1 MKKRHGVLALLGAV
15 SVITFV
21 DRLAIAVAGP
31 SLQHDVHLTPV
42 QWGWVLS
49 SYVIANT
56 IFEIPSGALGDR
68 YGQRAEL
75 SRIAAWWSIFT
86 ALTGW
91 CRTFWQFFITR
102 FLFGVGAAGA
112 YPNAAGVIPRW
123 FPKQERARSQGVVWA
138 ASRLGAAMAPLIL
151 VPVQMRLGWRAV
163 FWILGIV
170 GLMWTAI
177 WWMWFHDRP
186 ADQPG
191 ITHTELEELGEA
203 SAPLH
208 SSVPWRRLLAL
219 PQLWL
224 ITAAYGFYG
233 WASWFY
239 FSWFPTWMVNGAHIS
254 LARMGVV
261 ASFPFLLGIV
271 SNLAG
276 GFVSDRLV
284 EQYGMV
290 KAYRWVTSTCLAVA
304 AVLLVVL
311 GSVHGLIAV
320 VAVSTLCFGVM
331 DLMLPSAWAMCLNL
345 GGSCGGT
352 ATAVMNTA
360 GNLGGLLCTVVFG
373 YVVRATGNYNS
384 PLFIIA
390 TVVLI
395 SATLFSRVDCS
406 RGLNTNSNER
416 QGAEKFKTAGSSR

>member
-31 SLQHDVHLTPV
+31 VIQHDIRLTPV
-42 QWGWVLS
+42 KWGWVLS

-56 IFEIPSGALGDR
+56 VFEIPSGALGDR

-75 SRIAAWWSIFT
+75 TRIAAWWSLFT

-91 CRTFWQFFITR
+91 CRTFWQLCITR

-123 FPKQERARSQGVVWA
+123 FPQQERARSQGVVWG
-138 ASRLGAAMAPLIL
+138 ASRLGAALAPLTLIPL
-151 VPVQMRLGWRAV
+151 QSRLGWRAV
-163 FWILGIV
+163 FWILGGV
-170 GLMWTAI
+170 GLVWTVVWRA
-177 WWMWFHDRP
+177 WFHDRP
-186 ADQPG
+186 EDQPG
-191 ITHTELEELGEA
+191 IAPTELQEIGE
-203 SAPLH
+203 SSVSSH
-208 SSVPWRRLLAL
+208 HSVPWRRLLSL

-254 LARMGVV
+254 LAKMGIF
-261 ASFPFLLGIV
+261 ASFPFLLGICG
-271 SNLAG
+271 NLLG
-276 GFVSDRLV
+276 GLLSDRLV
-284 EQYGMV
+284 ERYGMV
-290 KAYRWVTSTCLAVA
+290 SAYRWVTSTCLTVA
-304 AVLLVVL
+304 AMLLVLLGL
-311 GSVHGLIAV
+311 VHGMMAV
-320 VAVSTLCFGVM
+320 VATSTLCFGVM
-331 DLMLPSAWAMCLNL
+331 DLMLPAAWAMCLNL
-345 GGSCGGT
+345 GGGCGGT

-373 YVVRATGNYNS
+373 YVIHATGNYNL
-384 PLFIIA
+384 PLFGIA
-390 TVVLI
+390 AVVLV
-395 SATLFSRVDCS
+395 SAALFSQVDCS
-406 RGLNTNSNER
+406 RGL
-416 QGAEKFKTAGSSR
+416 K

>member
-1 MKKRHGVLALLGAV
+1 LKKRHGVLALLGTV
-15 SVITFV
+15 SVITFI

-31 SLQHDVHLTPV
+31 GLQRDVHLTAV
-42 QWGWVLS
+42 EWGWVLS

-56 IFEIPSGALGDR
+56 VFEIPSGAIGDR

-75 SRIAAWWSIFT
+75 TRIAAWWSIFT

-91 CRTFWQFFITR
+91 CRTFWQLFITR

-112 YPNAAGVIPRW
+112 YPNAAGVIPHW

-138 ASRLGAAMAPLIL
+138 ASRLGAAMAPLTL
-151 VPVQMRLGWRAV
+151 VPLQIRFGWRAV
-163 FWILGIV
+163 FWILGGV
-170 GLMWTAI
+170 GLVWTVV
-177 WWMWFHDRP
+177 WWTWFHDHP

-191 ITHTELEELGEA
+191 ITRAELEEIGESDA
-203 SAPLH
+203 SLH
-208 SSVPWRRLLAL
+208 NTVPWRRLLAL

-224 ITAAYGFYG
+224 ITVAYGFYG

-254 LARMGVV
+254 IQRMGVV
-261 ASFPFLLGIV
+261 ASFPFLLGIA

-276 GFVSDRLV
+276 GFLSDRLV
-284 EQYGMV
+284 ERYGMV
-290 KAYRWVTSTCLAVA
+290 AAYRWVTSTCLTVA
-304 AVLLVVL
+304 AALLVVL
-311 GSVHGLIAV
+311 GLVHGLTAV

-331 DLMLPSAWAMCLNL
+331 DLMLPAAWAMCLNL

-373 YVVRATGNYNS
+373 YVVRASGNYNL
-384 PLFIIA
+384 PLFGIA
-390 TVVLI
+390 AVVLV
-395 SATLFSRVDCS
+395 SAVLFSRVDCS
-406 RGLNTNSNER
+406 RGL
-416 QGAEKFKTAGSSR
+416 SRSPIETHGR

>member
-1 MKKRHGVLALLGAV
+1 VKKRHGVLALLGAV

-31 SLQHDVHLTPV
+31 AIQHDVRLTPV
-42 QWGWVLS
+42 KWGWVLS

-56 IFEIPSGALGDR
+56 VFEIPSGALGDR

-75 SRIAAWWSIFT
+75 TRIAAWWSIFT

-91 CRTFWQFFITR
+91 CRTFWQLCVTR

-123 FPKQERARSQGVVWA
+123 FPRQERARSQGVVWG
-138 ASRLGAAMAPLIL
+138 ASRLGAALAPLTL
-151 VPVQMRLGWRAV
+151 VPLQGRFGWRAV
-163 FWILGIV
+163 FWILGAV
-170 GLMWTAI
+170 GLVWTVL
-177 WWMWFHDRP
+177 WRQWFHDRP

-191 ITHTELEELGEA
+191 ITAFELEEIGT
-203 SAPLH
+203 
-208 SSVPWRRLLAL
+208 SSVSSHHHVPWSELLAL

-239 FSWFPTWMVNGAHIS
+239 FSWFPTWMVAGAHIS
-254 LARMGVV
+254 LARMGIF
-261 ASFPFLLGIV
+261 ASFPFLLGICG
-271 SNLAG
+271 NLLG
-276 GFVSDRLV
+276 GLWSDRLV
-284 EQYGMV
+284 QRYGMV
-290 KAYRWVTSTCLAVA
+290 SAYRRVTGTCLVA
-304 AVLLVVL
+304 AAILLVLLGL
-311 GSVHGLIAV
+311 VHGLVAV
-320 VAVSTLCFGVM
+320 VAISTLCFGVM
-331 DLMLPSAWAMCLNL
+331 DLMLPAAWAMCLNL

-373 YVVRATGNYNS
+373 YVIRATGNYNL
-384 PLFIIA
+384 PLFGIA
-390 TVVLI
+390 VVVLI
-395 SATLFSRVDCS
+395 SAGLFSQVDCT
-406 RGLNTNSNER
+406 RGL
-416 QGAEKFKTAGSSR
+416 K